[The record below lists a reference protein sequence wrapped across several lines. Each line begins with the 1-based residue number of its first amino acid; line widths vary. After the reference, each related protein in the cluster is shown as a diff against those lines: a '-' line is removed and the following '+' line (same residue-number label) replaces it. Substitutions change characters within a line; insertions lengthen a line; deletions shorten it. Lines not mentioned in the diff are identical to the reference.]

1 MKLFKVWVDNVG
13 YDAYDSFVCIARS
26 EDEIWD
32 SIKINKYNERVFQ
45 LMDNEGFMDSVYFDN
60 FQGEIHIE
68 EINLDEVSVPYIVLA
83 SYNAG

>member
-1 MKLFKVWVDNVG
+1 MKLFKVWVDNVE
-13 YDAYDSFVCIARS
+13 YDEYDSFVCIARS

-32 SIKINKYNERVFQ
+32 SIKINKCNERVFQ
-45 LMDNEGFMDSVYFDN
+45 LMDDEEFMDSVCFDD

-68 EINLDEVSVPYIVLA
+68 EINLDEVSAPYIVLA